1 MDMVR
6 RICLVVILI
15 LSWSCFVEE
24 IANYFFLYR
33 ADRTRFRM
41 WVFFAIGVMDAF
53 LLIDYYFI
61 K

>member
-1 MDMVR
+1 MELLTK
-6 RICLVVILI
+6 ICLIGILI

-24 IANYFFLYR
+24 IANYYFLYR
-33 ADRTRFRM
+33 GDRVRFRM

-53 LLIDYYFI
+53 LAAEYFLI